1 VIKVRIG
8 RPISVAEQNEYKT
21 IGAYSEFLRKKTYML
36 ANPYK
41 ESKLLT
47 SHFKNPRSPKEIA
60 TPLMEKMIAEVDALR
75 NTDCRLAKQK
85 LRGLLKPI
93 KYQTFSMK

>member
-21 IGAYSEFLRKKTYML
+21 IRAYSEFLRKKTYML
-36 ANPYK
+36 ANPYAK

-47 SHFKNPRSPKEIA
+47 PPFKNPRSPKK
-60 TPLMEKMIAEVDALR
+60 LQLR
-75 NTDCRLAKQK
+75 
-85 LRGLLKPI
+85 
-93 KYQTFSMK
+93 

>member
-21 IGAYSEFLRKKTYML
+21 IRAYSEFLRKKTYML
-36 ANPYK
+36 ANPYMK

-47 SHFKNPRSPKEIA
+47 SHLKIPEVQKIA
-60 TPLMEKMIAEVDALR
+60 TR
-75 NTDCRLAKQK
+75 
-85 LRGLLKPI
+85 
-93 KYQTFSMK
+93 